1 MKKESLKNKIMK
13 KIGVL
18 LMVALSLS
26 LFGESKACT
35 SALVSASKSSERVPM
50 LWKHRDAP
58 SWDCHIEYVEGGRFA
73 YTALV
78 SKDGKY
84 TYCGINEKGF
94 AIMNTVSENIT
105 KSVEVA
111 QSAGAILAMATA
123 LRECATVGEF
133 EVWLAKSNGARTYVT
148 NYAVGDAMGGA
159 AYIEVNGDG
168 FKRYNV
174 STREEGF
181 DIRSNFS
188 FSGDM
193 VCPGP
198 SVPRYDIVM
207 RQMEAKKNHTPYD
220 FYHYS
225 RNYVLRDGKDALD
238 TEGGFV
244 CNDITVPRYFSVASA
259 VMVCDGE
266 NPRMLAMVGHPV
278 VGVPV
283 PVYVKAKR
291 SIPECVGGRSAL
303 ELSEAFRAK
312 AYKQISELKFEVNE
326 PLVKALLKHG
336 TQYKMPKKMPAN
348 IEKFNAK
355 IDRFFANHAQKV
367 RKELE

>member
-1 MKKESLKNKIMK
+1 MKNLRIFT
-13 KIGVL
+13 IL
-18 LMVALSLS
+18 LALLA
-26 LFGESKACT
+26 LYGESKACT
-35 SALVSASKSSERVPM
+35 SAVVSASKSSERVPM

-207 RQMEAKKNHTPYD
+207 HQMEAKKNHTPYD

-225 RNYVLRDGKDALD
+225 RNYMLRDGVDALD
-238 TEGGFV
+238 AEGIFV
-244 CNDITVPRYFSVASA
+244 CNDLTIPRHMSVASA
-259 VMVCDGE
+259 VMVCDGA

-283 PVYVKAKR
+283 PVYVKAK
-291 SIPECVGGRSAL
+291 SAIPECVGGRSAL
-303 ELSEAFRAK
+303 ELSEEFRAK
-312 AYKQISELKFEVNE
+312 AYKQLDELRYEANE
-326 PLVKALLKHG
+326 PLIKALLKYG
-336 TQYKMPKKMPAN
+336 AQYKMPRTMPRD

-355 IDRFFANHAQKV
+355 VDRFFENHANKV
-367 RKELE
+367 RKVLD